1 MVISNNARQRTVIL
15 PIICVAL
22 FLSVLNASA
31 LGVML
36 PDIAAGLSVDSGQL
50 GWIMTGFLLVFG
62 IAIPFYGRL
71 ADRHGAKP
79 LFLLGLNLFAMGSL
93 VCALAPSFEIL
104 LLGRVIQASGGA
116 AVRGLGMTLASRAY
130 GPESSGKV
138 LGILAATIGGAS
150 AIGPLLGGIL
160 SGSLGWQSV
169 FYINTG
175 AVLLAPVAWRILPS
189 DEPRT
194 ARSLDVW
201 GGIAL
206 GLVVVGALLAPSAWA
221 RSGWNSW
228 PVLIGGSAFVFGLVV
243 LVYRQTHSNFPF
255 IPTAFLQN
263 RRYVALVGI
272 SFTVMAANLA
282 TLIGLPIMVAAVHDL
297 TAIQVGLVMLPG
309 AVSSA
314 AFGVLAGQITDRKGG
329 RQPMLVGAP
338 VMLVAVLGL
347 STYAG
352 ASVWGVAV
360 CAGLL
365 GVGFGLTNTP
375 LAAMISNTMRGPLLA
390 SALSINSMLFFLA
403 GSFGATAL
411 IAVAGTRSTPLN
423 NPFNPWYSGVA
434 PGFSDGFLILALP
447 VLAALVLA
455 LVVPL
460 LSGPAVVGSSAEVDA
475 PATVGDAT
483 PGWTPDC
490 SVPWAPQCAEYLE
503 VNRAEAV

>member
-1 MVISNNARQRTVIL
+1 
-15 PIICVAL
+15 
-22 FLSVLNASA
+22 
-31 LGVML
+31 
-36 PDIAAGLSVDSGQL
+36 
-50 GWIMTGFLLVFG
+50 
-62 IAIPFYGRL
+62 
-71 ADRHGAKP
+71 
-79 LFLLGLNLFAMGSL
+79 
-93 VCALAPSFEIL
+93 
-104 LLGRVIQASGGA
+104 
-116 AVRGLGMTLASRAY
+116 
-130 GPESSGKV
+130 
-138 LGILAATIGGAS
+138 
-150 AIGPLLGGIL
+150 
-160 SGSLGWQSV
+160 
-169 FYINTG
+169 
-175 AVLLAPVAWRILPS
+175 
-189 DEPRT
+189 
-194 ARSLDVW
+194 
-201 GGIAL
+201 
-206 GLVVVGALLAPSAWA
+206 
-221 RSGWNSW
+221 
-228 PVLIGGSAFVFGLVV
+228 
-243 LVYRQTHSNFPF
+243 
-255 IPTAFLQN
+255 
-263 RRYVALVGI
+263 
-272 SFTVMAANLA
+272 
-282 TLIGLPIMVAAVHDL
+282 
-297 TAIQVGLVMLPG
+297 MLPG

-390 SALSINSMLFFLA
+390 SALSINSMLFFLG